1 MGWETRI
8 FFDIGNNE
16 TVAEQLTLSVV
27 ASHVL
32 PGMTA
37 LDKDAEQRRDDYVIL
52 HDCPEATKIGLKARA
67 VQKKAYYTLLEL
79 KTVVD
84 DSNKDDKTAPPTF
97 SALQRWTKSG
107 AYQHGETTD
116 PQLWLEFLNARLQ
129 QPLARAARDC
139 MTPMASSVPLLCAD
153 KKRRCAKWKRF
164 SVEETDIV
172 SYSVSADG
180 DDEVNGTIKTTRRV
194 LRSWA
199 VEGNDR
205 TDALVELAGTWTERY
220 NKAVAAIGMK
230 EKDAPRMWIA
240 SYPAMVILLSEMIS
254 KNPPAKKSIPKQH

>member
-8 FFDIGNNE
+8 FFDIGNDE

-37 LDKDAEQRRDDYVIL
+37 LSKDVEQRRDDYVVL
-52 HDCPEATKIGLKARA
+52 QDCPEATKIGLKARS
-67 VQKKAYYTLLEL
+67 VQKNAYYTLLEL

-84 DSNKDDKTAPPTF
+84 DNNKDDKTAPPTC
-97 SALQRWTKSG
+97 SALQQWTKSG
-107 AYQHGETTD
+107 GYQHGETTD

-129 QPLARAARDC
+129 QPLAQAARDC
-139 MTPMASSVPLLCAD
+139 MAPMASSVPLLCAD
-153 KKRRCAKWKRF
+153 KKRRSAKWKRL

-172 SYSVSADG
+172 FDAASADEE
-180 DDEVNGTIKTTRRV
+180 EVNDGTTPTTRRV

-199 VEGNDR
+199 VEGDDR
-205 TDALVELAGTWTERY
+205 TDDLVEVAGTWIERY
-220 NKAVAAIGMK
+220 NKAVAAIGIK
-230 EKDAPRMWIA
+230 EKEAPRMWIA
-240 SYPAMVILLSEMIS
+240 PYPEMVVLLSEMIS
-254 KNPPAKKSIPKQH
+254 TNPPTEK